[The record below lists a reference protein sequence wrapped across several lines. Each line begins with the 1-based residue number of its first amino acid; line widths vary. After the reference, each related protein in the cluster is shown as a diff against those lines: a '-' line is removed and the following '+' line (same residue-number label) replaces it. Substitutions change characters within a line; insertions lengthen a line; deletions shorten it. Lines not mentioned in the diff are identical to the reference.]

1 MNKCQVKN
9 NKINNKYYIGIY
21 LTCQYMNKKHFC
33 YIPFEGFTVD
43 PRGKA
48 QLCAAWST
56 DKDHMIHDLTKSLTT
71 VEDIFYG
78 DHINNIRKKMLKDEH
93 VDACNICYKKEAK
106 GLLSKRLLYANSRQH
121 RNLKKN
127 KPFEPELKILDIS
140 FSNQCNLFCTMC
152 NSMHSSKW
160 GQQEQ
165 LLPTNVHHAVK
176 NHYGNFQ
183 FKPVILQ
190 KEFIDSL
197 LNNVDDLELIII
209 KGGEPLYDKNCLAF
223 LDKISNI
230 KPNIKIKIA
239 SNITLITK
247 KTLKMFDKLENLE
260 ICASIDGI
268 DKTYEWIR
276 GYKFD
281 QVDKNFKLLLNHP
294 KIKLLEVHYTVTPYN
309 IGNILATIDHF
320 SKYQNNKFTE
330 NGFQLW
336 PATEPYLSIDLLH
349 NDDKKRI
356 LEDISEN
363 IGNKF
368 TSTSLDIQNIK
379 NMLMPTDID
388 QQFGKTFIGLTKWMN
403 EERSFNIQNEAPCI
417 TKMFS
422 LYEK

>member
-1 MNKCQVKN
+1 
-9 NKINNKYYIGIY
+9 
-21 LTCQYMNKKHFC
+21 MNKKYFC

-56 DKDHMIHDLTKSLTT
+56 DKDHMIHDLTESATT
-71 VEDIFYG
+71 VENIFYG
-78 DHINNIRKKMLKDEH
+78 DHINNIREKMLKDEH

-106 GLLSKRLLYANSRQH
+106 GLLSKRLLYATSRQH
-121 RNLKKN
+121 RNLKKD
-127 KPFEPELKILDIS
+127 KPFKPELKILDIS
-140 FSNQCNLFCTMC
+140 FSNQCNLYCTMC

-160 GQQEQ
+160 HQQEQ
-165 LLPTNVHHAVK
+165 ALPTNVHHAIK
-176 NHYGNFQ
+176 DHYKNFQ

-197 LNNVDDLELIII
+197 LDNINDLELIII

-223 LDKISNI
+223 LDKISNV
-230 KPNIKIKIA
+230 KPDLKIKIT

-281 QVDKNFKLLLNHP
+281 QVNENFKLLLNHP

-309 IGNILATIDHF
+309 VGNILPTINHF

-336 PATEPYLSIDLLH
+336 PATEPYLSINLLR

-368 TSTSLDIQNIK
+368 ACLSLEVQNIK
-379 NMLMPTDID
+379 NMLTSTDIN
-388 QQFGKTFIGLTKWMN
+388 QQHGKTFIELTKWMN
-403 EERSFNIQNEAPCI
+403 NQRGFNIQDHTLHLSN
-417 TKMFS
+417 MFS

>member
-1 MNKCQVKN
+1 MSKS
-9 NKINNKYYIGIY
+9 
-21 LTCQYMNKKHFC
+21 FC
-33 YIPFEGFTVD
+33 YIPFEGFTID

-56 DKDHMIHDLTKSLTT
+56 DKDHMIHDMTKSSTT
-71 VEDIFYG
+71 VENIFYG
-78 DHINNIRKKMLKDEH
+78 DHINNIREKMLKDER
-93 VDACNICYKKEAK
+93 VDACNICYRKEDR
-106 GLLSKRLLYANSRQH
+106 GRLSKRLKYVKSRQH

-127 KPFEPELKILDIS
+127 NPREPELKILDIS

-165 LLPTNVHHAVK
+165 LLPTNVQHAIK
-176 NHYGNFQ
+176 DSRRNFQ

-197 LNNVDDLELIII
+197 LNNVDELELIII
-209 KGGEPLYDKNCLAF
+209 KGGEPLYDKNCLSF

-230 KPNIKIKIA
+230 KPDLKIKIT

-247 KTLKMFDKLENLE
+247 KTLKMFDKLEDLE

-281 QVDKNFKLLLNHP
+281 QVDENFKLLLNHP

-309 IGNILATIDHF
+309 IGNIVATINYF
-320 SKYQNNKFTE
+320 SKYQNNKFTDH
-330 NGFQLW
+330 GFQLW
-336 PATEPYLSIDLLH
+336 PATEPYLNIDLLH

-356 LEDISEN
+356 LEDITEN
-363 IGNKF
+363 TGNKF
-368 TSTSLDIQNIK
+368 KYESMDIQNIK
-379 NMLMPTDID
+379 NMLVSNQIQRKNP
-388 QQFGKTFIGLTKWMN
+388 GETFVELTKWMN
-403 EERSFNIQNEAPCI
+403 DVRGFNIQDEAPYI

-422 LYEK
+422 LYGN

>member
-1 MNKCQVKN
+1 MSKS
-9 NKINNKYYIGIY
+9 
-21 LTCQYMNKKHFC
+21 FC
-33 YIPFEGFTVD
+33 YIPFEGFTID

-56 DKDHMIHDLTKSLTT
+56 DKDHMIHDMTKSSTT
-71 VEDIFYG
+71 VENIFYG
-78 DHINNIRKKMLKDEH
+78 DHINNIREKMLKDER
-93 VDACNICYKKEAK
+93 VDACNICYRKEDR
-106 GLLSKRLLYANSRQH
+106 GRLSKRLKYVKSRQH

-127 KPFEPELKILDIS
+127 NPREPELKILDIS

-165 LLPTNVHHAVK
+165 LLPENVQHAIK
-176 NHYGNFQ
+176 DSRRNFQ

-197 LNNVDDLELIII
+197 LNNVDELELIII
-209 KGGEPLYDKNCLAF
+209 KGGEPLYDKNCLSF

-230 KPNIKIKIA
+230 KPDLKIKIT

-247 KTLKMFDKLENLE
+247 KTLKMFDKLEDLE

-281 QVDKNFKLLLNHP
+281 QVDENFKLLLNHP

-309 IGNILATIDHF
+309 IGNIVATINYF

-330 NGFQLW
+330 YGFQL
-336 PATEPYLSIDLLH
+336 AAAAEPHLNIDLLH
-349 NDDKKRI
+349 DDDKEKI
-356 LEDISEN
+356 LEDIAEN
-363 IGNKF
+363 TGNKF
-368 TSTSLDIQNIK
+368 ENETMGLQSIK

-388 QQFGKTFIGLTKWMN
+388 HRPGKTFVGLTKWMN
-403 EERSFNIQNEAPCI
+403 DVRGFNIQDEAPYI

-422 LYEK
+422 LYGN

>member
-1 MNKCQVKN
+1 
-9 NKINNKYYIGIY
+9 
-21 LTCQYMNKKHFC
+21 MNKKYFC

-56 DKDHMIHDLTKSLTT
+56 DKDHMIHDLTESATT
-71 VEDIFYG
+71 VENIFYG
-78 DHINNIRKKMLKDEH
+78 DHINNIREKMLKDEH

-106 GLLSKRLLYANSRQH
+106 GLLSKRLLYATSRQH
-121 RNLKKN
+121 RD
-127 KPFEPELKILDIS
+127 KPFKPELKILDIS
-140 FSNQCNLFCTMC
+140 FSNQCNLYCTMC

-160 GQQEQ
+160 HQQEQ
-165 LLPTNVHHAVK
+165 AMPTNVHHAIK
-176 NHYGNFQ
+176 DHYKNFQ

-197 LNNVDDLELIII
+197 LDNINDLELIII

-223 LDKISNI
+223 LDKISNV
-230 KPNIKIKIA
+230 KPDLKIKIT

-281 QVDKNFKLLLNHP
+281 QVNENFKLLLNHP

-309 IGNILATIDHF
+309 VGNILPTINHF

-336 PATEPYLSIDLLH
+336 PATEPYLSINLLR

-356 LEDISEN
+356 LDDISEN

-368 TSTSLDIQNIK
+368 ACLSLEVQNIK
-379 NMLMPTDID
+379 NMLTSTDIN
-388 QQFGKTFIGLTKWMN
+388 QQHGKTFIELTKWMN
-403 EERSFNIQNEAPCI
+403 NQRGFNIQDHTLHLSN
-417 TKMFS
+417 MFS